1 MKTCMLADPIDFDKV
16 RWPLLGSVK
25 LDGIRCF
32 LPEGKPLTRSLK
44 DIPNKFIRETLSAFH
59 YDKFDGEIIV
69 GDPAAK
75 DCYHVTNSAVMSRDG
90 EPDFTFWVF
99 DLVHPELPYLERY
112 KILEDVA
119 LPRVKVLD
127 QFWLENMDELL
138 AFEEQCLNEGH
149 EGIMLRQPQAK
160 YKFGR
165 STAKGGE
172 LNKLKRF
179 VDFEAR
185 ILGYEEEMENTN
197 EAKVNALGL
206 TERSSHKAGLVGKGR
221 LGALICEEPNNL
233 LPFRVG
239 TGFTAKQR
247 AELWEIRESL
257 PDQLAKLKSFPVG
270 VKDLPRFSVFLGL
283 RDRRDL

>member
-119 LPRVKVLD
+119 LPRVRVLD
-127 QFWLENMDELL
+127 QFWLESMDELL
-138 AFEEQCLNEGH
+138 AFEERCLSEGH

-179 VDFEAR
+179 TDGEAEIIGFYEELKNNNEAR
-185 ILGYEEEMENTN
+185 I
-197 EAKVNALGL
+197 NALGH
-206 TERSSHKAGLVGKGR
+206 TERSSHAENKEGKGT
-221 LGALICEEPNNL
+221 LGG
-233 LPFRVG
+233 FRCRELG
-239 TGFTAKQR
+239 TDAEFDLGGGFTAQMRRDFWEQR
-247 AELWEIRESL
+247 
-257 PDQLAKLKSFPVG
+257 DQLLGKLVKFQHFLPG
-270 VKDLPRFSVFLGL
+270 RKDLPRFPVFLGL